1 MTTARTPTARMR
13 QVKPCM
19 TDIIIHVHMIL
30 CAHPD
35 DEDVMARFREDGI
48 VEIPADDEDAMDFMD
63 FSGDDED
70 GVDFMKGFTAVYGIS
85 GATQSVD

>member
-1 MTTARTPTARMR
+1 
-13 QVKPCM
+13 
-19 TDIIIHVHMIL
+19 
-30 CAHPD
+30 
-35 DEDVMARFREDGI
+35 MARFREDGI
-48 VEIPADDEDAMDFMD
+48 VEIPADDEDVMDFMD

>member
-1 MTTARTPTARMR
+1 
-13 QVKPCM
+13 
-19 TDIIIHVHMIL
+19 MIL

-48 VEIPADDEDAMDFMD
+48 VEIPADDEDVMDFMD